1 MNLILKKI
9 LRCLSLA
16 LIFCVAQVA
25 DTKAQK
31 TNSKV
36 SFGFETGYALFS
48 SGEFN
53 DYTTWL
59 EREQIDNGFSFNGR
73 LRLRIFKPVGLI
85 VKVGMLAAKS
95 KADHLA
101 PEDKTPALL
110 ASAEDE
116 YKFTSI
122 PVSAGIDYILPLG
135 KVNLHAEAVA
145 EHHFAKLRYK
155 IPAISVFNAPEIN
168 IAAKD
173 NDTGFSIAAGPEW
186 RLFSRWSLM
195 GKAGY
200 RAAKISGLQA
210 LKAYLPQDFS
220 LDLSGFFF
228 NIGMEIYP

>member
-1 MNLILKKI
+1 MNMILPKI

-16 LIFCVAQVA
+16 LIFCAAQA
-25 DTKAQK
+25 FDAKAQEAI
-31 TNSKV
+31 SKV
-36 SFGFETGYALFS
+36 SFGFETGYVLFS

-53 DYTTWL
+53 DFTSWL
-59 EREQIDNGFSFNGR
+59 ERERIDNGLSFNGR
-73 LRLRIFKPVGLI
+73 LRLRISKPVGLV
-85 VKVGMLAAKS
+85 VKVGMLAGKS
-95 KADHLA
+95 TGDHIA
-101 PEDKTPALL
+101 PEDKTPVLL

-116 YKFTSI
+116 YKFISI
-122 PVSAGIDYILPLG
+122 PVSAGLDYILPLG
-135 KVNLHAEAVA
+135 KVNLRAEAVA

-155 IPAISVFNAPEIN
+155 IPALAVFNTPEIN

>member
-1 MNLILKKI
+1 MFLPKI
-9 LRCLSLA
+9 LRCLSPA
-16 LIFCVAQVA
+16 LIGFAAQA
-25 DTKAQK
+25 FDANAQEAI
-31 TNSKV
+31 SKV
-36 SFGFETGYALFS
+36 SFGFEAGYALFS

-59 EREQIDNGFSFNGR
+59 ERERIDNGRSFNGR
-73 LRLRIFKPVGLI
+73 LRLRISKPAGLV
-85 VKVGMLAAKS
+85 VKVGVLAGKS
-95 KADHLA
+95 KDHHVA
-101 PEDKTPALL
+101 SEDKTPVLL
-110 ASAEDE
+110 SFAEDE

-135 KVNLHAEAVA
+135 KVNLRAEAVA

-155 IPAISVFNAPEIN
+155 IPAIAVFNAPAIN

-173 NDTGFSIAAGPEW
+173 NATGFSIAAGPEW

-195 GKAGY
+195 GKVGY

-210 LKAYLPQDFS
+210 LKAYLPQGFS